1 MEMHPDERCL
11 DSVRLDGEE
20 RRIPL
25 VSGLGALRMQKV
37 LDRKGDA
44 VNPLPDVAASLCAF
58 SDH

>member
-1 MEMHPDERCL
+1 
-11 DSVRLDGEE
+11 VRLDGEE
-20 RRIPL
+20 RTIRPA
-25 VSGLGALRMQKV
+25 SGLGALRMVKE